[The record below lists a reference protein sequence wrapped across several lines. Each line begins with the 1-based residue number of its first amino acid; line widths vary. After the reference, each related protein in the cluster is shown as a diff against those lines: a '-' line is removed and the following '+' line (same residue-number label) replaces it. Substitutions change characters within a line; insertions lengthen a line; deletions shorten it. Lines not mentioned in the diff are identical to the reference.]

1 GGIAAWKYRQIQQ
14 MTAQMSKPQ
23 PPAVVA
29 SAKVDSRSWRPAIDS
44 VGSLRAVNGI
54 SVTTEVAGVVSS
66 IEFQSGERVE
76 DGTTLVTLDDTID
89 QAALQGLIADRKLAR
104 VQYERA
110 ANLLPKRAVSQSQYD
125 EARAR
130 FDSAQA
136 KVAEQQAR
144 IGKKTIKAPFNG
156 LLGLRQVD
164 LGEYVS
170 PGDEIVRLQAL
181 DPIYVDYSVPER
193 QFRNVSVGQ
202 AVEVS
207 VDAYPNRTF
216 DGKVTAINSGVD
228 EGTRSFRIRAS
239 LENPDGSL
247 RPGMFAEVNTLAPDS
262 RNVLTVPRTAISYN
276 TYGDFVYRL
285 EEQNDGKLLARRQ
298 QVTTGDTRQ
307 GRVEIV
313 KGLKQGQ
320 RVVRAGL
327 VKLRDGQPVS
337 VDNSVALD
345 DGKVGTE

>member
-1 GGIAAWKYRQIQQ
+1 
-14 MTAQMSKPQ
+14 
-23 PPAVVA
+23 
-29 SAKVDSRSWRPAIDS
+29 
-44 VGSLRAVNGI
+44 
-54 SVTTEVAGVVSS
+54 
-66 IEFQSGERVE
+66 
-76 DGTTLVTLDDTID
+76 
-89 QAALQGLIADRKLAR
+89 
-104 VQYERA
+104 
-110 ANLLPKRAVSQSQYD
+110 
-125 EARAR
+125 
-130 FDSAQA
+130 
-136 KVAEQQAR
+136 
-144 IGKKTIKAPFNG
+144 
-156 LLGLRQVD
+156 
-164 LGEYVS
+164 
-170 PGDEIVRLQAL
+170 
-181 DPIYVDYSVPER
+181 
-193 QFRNVSVGQ
+193 
-202 AVEVS
+202 